1 MYLCLLSASGGVEQR
16 LGVFVVIPKM
26 KPEESAGMGGK
37 LSDDLGTRGY
47 LVNCEVSVIV
57 RGVDGI

>member
-1 MYLCLLSASGGVEQR
+1 M
-16 LGVFVVIPKM
+16 GVFVVIPKIT
-26 KPEESAGMGGK
+26 PEESAGVGGK
-37 LSDDLGTRGY
+37 WSDDVGTRGY